1 MQAMNKSA
9 AERGYR
15 EVESSRQGTARKL
28 AIVAGLASLAF
39 AGFAL
44 ALIVTHGNS
53 VEVKLALPTTGSA
66 AASPMP
72 PAANGER
79 QLEWVAAAPGR
90 VEPRSG
96 QIHIAAAIGGNVA
109 AVYAAINDKVA
120 EGEVLIRL
128 EDREARARV
137 AAAEAEAATRKR
149 DRDAQPA
156 TAGREDVRRAED
168 AVYAAERAV
177 SAARFELDDAIFA
190 DHKGSAN
197 ARALSAARNRL
208 ADSRERVRH
217 EQLALAAAQSK
228 PNLLSPNRFEAALIA
243 GRADVTLAE
252 TLRDKTR
259 IRAPLAG
266 TILQINAKV
275 GELVAASPEQPLI
288 AMGDMSVVRV
298 RAEVDEQDVGKIRMG
313 QRVFVR
319 SSAYPGRDFDG
330 RVVEMAPSLAL
341 PRMGSRGARRAT
353 DVEVMEVLVHLDGVV
368 SLLPGMRVDTF
379 FKR

>member
-1 MQAMNKSA
+1 MQAMNKST
-9 AERGYR
+9 AEGGYR

-28 AIVAGLASLAF
+28 AIAAGLASLAF
-39 AGFAL
+39 AGFAI
-44 ALIVTHGNS
+44 ALIVTPGNS
-53 VEVKLALPTTGSA
+53 MEVKLALPTTGSA
-66 AASPMP
+66 SASPMP

-79 QLEWVAAAPGR
+79 PLEWVAAAPGR

-96 QIHIAAAIGGNVA
+96 PIHIAAAVGGNVT
-109 AVYAAINDKVA
+109 AVHAAINDRVA
-120 EGEVLIRL
+120 EGEVLFRL

-156 TAGREDVRRAED
+156 TAGREDVRKAED

-190 DHKGSAN
+190 DRKGGAN
-197 ARALSAARNRL
+197 ARAMSIARNRL
-208 ADSRERVRH
+208 ADYKERLRH
-217 EQLALAAAQSK
+217 EQFALAAAQSK
-228 PNLLSPNRFEAALIA
+228 PNLPSPNRFEAALIA

-252 TLRDKTR
+252 TLLDRSR

-266 TILQINAKV
+266 TVLQINAKV

-288 AMGDMSVVRV
+288 VMGDMSVLRV
-298 RAEVDEQDVGKIRMG
+298 RAEVDEQDVGKIRVG

-330 RVVEMAPSLAL
+330 RVVEIAPSLAL